1 MNWENYRFFTVWIR
15 HDLYNHYFWV
25 DGEVFTYNYDEKSFL
40 RIFHKDPKKSFTYE
54 HITFFPLENECNN
67 YKSSIKYW
75 NYIQPPLGSNFIDI
89 SEYIKKLMKRETNLE
104 KILQSI

>member
-1 MNWENYRFFTVWIR
+1 MNWQNYRFFTVCSGIDIY
-15 HDLYNHYFWV
+15 HHFFWV

-40 RIFHKDPKKSFTYE
+40 RFFNKDPNNSFTYE
-54 HITFFPLENECNN
+54 IITFFPLENECNN

-75 NYIQPPLGSNFIDI
+75 NYIQPPLGSNYIDI
-89 SEYIKKLMKRETNLE
+89 SEYIKKIMKRETNLD